1 MRSAALQ
8 KVRYPLCGRIY
19 SSKRRDTTRA
29 SRDGQRSLV
38 FLELI
43 EKKRDGGELSA
54 AEIDGM
60 IGLYV
65 DGDIADYQMSSFL
78 MAVMW
83 RGLTNTETATLTQS
97 MAESGARFDLSNLPG
112 PKVDKH
118 STGGVGDKVSLLLA
132 PLAATCGCIVPM
144 VSGRSLGH
152 TGGTLDKLESI
163 PGFRVDLGHDEF
175 RKQLAAIGVAMGAQ
189 TKELVPADRKL
200 YELRSLTG
208 TIPETGLITASI
220 LSKKI
225 AEGTESLVLDVKM
238 GSGAFM
244 QSLEDARQLA
254 DRLHQ
259 VAILSGLRCSIL
271 ITEMDQ
277 PLGCTVG
284 NSLEVRE
291 AIAVLSGDTE
301 RSTDLKELTLELTAE
316 MLVLSGLSEGHTHG
330 LRLAREAIESGKAL
344 ERFGE
349 LIEAQDGN
357 PRIIDNIGLLPQSPH
372 TTVVTAPDEGWIMC
386 LDARLIGDAAVA
398 LGAGRLVRNDSLDPA
413 AGIEL
418 HAKCGHWI
426 NRDEPWATLYHG
438 PGADVRRATTKLS
451 AALSISPD
459 KPAVTQLVKERRP

>member
-1 MRSAALQ
+1 M
-8 KVRYPLCGRIY
+8 
-19 SSKRRDTTRA
+19 
-29 SRDGQRSLV
+29 V

-60 IGLYV
+60 IGLYT
-65 DGDIADYQMSSFL
+65 DGGIADYQMSSFL
-78 MAVMW
+78 MAIMW
-83 RGLTNTETATLTQS
+83 RGLTSTETATLTQS
-97 MAESGARFDLSNLPG
+97 MAESGAHFDLSNLPG

-175 RKQLAAIGVAMGAQ
+175 RKQLEAIGVAMGAQ

-277 PLGCTVG
+277 PLGYTVG

-316 MLVLSGLSEGHTHG
+316 MLVLSGLSDGHTHG
-330 LRLAREAIESGKAL
+330 LRLARKAIESGKAL

-349 LIEAQDGN
+349 LIEAQGGN
-357 PRIIDNIGLLPQSPH
+357 PRIVDNIGLLPQSPH

-459 KPAVTQLVKERRP
+459 KLAATQLVKERRP

>member
-1 MRSAALQ
+1 M
-8 KVRYPLCGRIY
+8 
-19 SSKRRDTTRA
+19 
-29 SRDGQRSLV
+29 V

-60 IGLYV
+60 IGLYI

-259 VAILSGLRCSIL
+259 IAILSGLRCSIL

-277 PLGCTVG
+277 PLGYTVG

-398 LGAGRLVRNDSLDPA
+398 LGAGRLVRSDSLDPA

-438 PGADVRRATTKLS
+438 
-451 AALSISPD
+451 
-459 KPAVTQLVKERRP
+459 LVKERRP

>member
-1 MRSAALQ
+1 M
-8 KVRYPLCGRIY
+8 
-19 SSKRRDTTRA
+19 
-29 SRDGQRSLV
+29 V

-60 IGLYV
+60 IGLYT
-65 DGDIADYQMSSFL
+65 DGGIADYQMSSFL
-78 MAVMW
+78 MAIMW
-83 RGLTNTETATLTQS
+83 RGLTSTETATLTQS
-97 MAESGARFDLSNLPG
+97 MAESGAHFDLSNLPG

-175 RKQLAAIGVAMGAQ
+175 RKQLEAIGVAMGAQ

-277 PLGCTVG
+277 PLGYTVG

-316 MLVLSGLSEGHTHG
+316 MLVLSGLSDGHTHG
-330 LRLAREAIESGKAL
+330 LRLARKAIESGKAL

-349 LIEAQDGN
+349 LIEAQGGN
-357 PRIIDNIGLLPQSPH
+357 PRIVDNIGLLPQSPH

-459 KPAVTQLVKERRP
+459 KPAATQLVKERRP

>member
-29 SRDGQRSLV
+29 SHDGQRSLV

-60 IGLYV
+60 IGLYT
-65 DGDIADYQMSSFL
+65 DGGIADYQMSSFL
-78 MAVMW
+78 MAIMW
-83 RGLTNTETATLTQS
+83 RGLTSTETATLTQS
-97 MAESGARFDLSNLPG
+97 MAESGAHFDLSNLPG

-175 RKQLAAIGVAMGAQ
+175 RKQLEAIGVAMGAQ

-316 MLVLSGLSEGHTHG
+316 MLVLSGLSDGHTHG
-330 LRLAREAIESGKAL
+330 LRLARKAIESGKAL

-349 LIEAQDGN
+349 LIEAQGGN
-357 PRIIDNIGLLPQSPH
+357 PRIVDNIGLLPQSPH

-459 KPAVTQLVKERRP
+459 KPAATQLVKERRP

>member
-1 MRSAALQ
+1 M
-8 KVRYPLCGRIY
+8 
-19 SSKRRDTTRA
+19 
-29 SRDGQRSLV
+29 V

-60 IGLYV
+60 IGLYIN
-65 DGDIADYQMSSFL
+65 GDIADYQMSSFL

-83 RGLTNTETATLTQS
+83 RGLTSSETATLTQS

-175 RKQLAAIGVAMGAQ
+175 RKQLEAIGVAMGAQ

-208 TIPETGLITASI
+208 TIPETSLITASI

-259 VAILSGLRCSIL
+259 IAILSGLRCSIL

-277 PLGCTVG
+277 PLGYTVG

-398 LGAGRLVRNDSLDPA
+398 LGAGRLVRSDSLDPA

-459 KPAVTQLVKERRP
+459 KPAATQLVKERRP

>member
-1 MRSAALQ
+1 M
-8 KVRYPLCGRIY
+8 
-19 SSKRRDTTRA
+19 
-29 SRDGQRSLV
+29 V

-43 EKKRDGGELSA
+43 EKKRGGGELSA

-60 IGLYV
+60 IGMYI

-163 PGFRVDLGHDEF
+163 PGFQVDLGHDKF
-175 RKQLAAIGVAMGAQ
+175 RKQLEAIGVAMGAQ
-189 TKELVPADRKL
+189 TKKMVPADRKL

-208 TIPETGLITASI
+208 TIAETGLITASI

-259 VAILSGLRCSIL
+259 IAILSGLRCSIL

-316 MLVLSGLSEGHTHG
+316 MLVLSGRSEAHSHG
-330 LRLAREAIESGKAL
+330 LHLAREAIESGKAL

-349 LIEAQDGN
+349 LIEAQGGN

-372 TTVVTAPDEGWIMC
+372 TTVVTAPGEGWIMC

-398 LGAGRLVRNDSLDPA
+398 LGAGRLVRSDSLDPA

-451 AALSISPD
+451 AALSISPE
-459 KPAVTQLVKERRP
+459 KPAAIQLVKERRP

>member
-29 SRDGQRSLV
+29 SHAGQRSLV

-60 IGLYV
+60 IGLYT
-65 DGDIADYQMSSFL
+65 DGGIADYQMSSFL
-78 MAVMW
+78 MAIMW
-83 RGLTNTETATLTQS
+83 RGLTSTETATLTQS
-97 MAESGARFDLSNLPG
+97 MAESGAHFDLSNLPG

-175 RKQLAAIGVAMGAQ
+175 RKQLEAIGVAMGAQ

-349 LIEAQDGN
+349 LIEAQGGN
-357 PRIIDNIGLLPQSPH
+357 PRIVDNIGLLPQSPH

-459 KPAVTQLVKERRP
+459 KPAATQLVKERRP

>member
-1 MRSAALQ
+1 ML
-8 KVRYPLCGRIY
+8 
-19 SSKRRDTTRA
+19 
-29 SRDGQRSLV
+29 
-38 FLELI
+38 
-43 EKKRDGGELSA
+43 
-54 AEIDGM
+54 
-60 IGLYV
+60 IGLYIN
-65 DGDIADYQMSSFL
+65 GDIADYQMSSFL

-83 RGLTNTETATLTQS
+83 RGLTNAETATLTWS
-97 MAESGARFDLSNLPG
+97 MAESGARFDFSSLME

-132 PLAATCGCIVPM
+132 PLAAACGCIVPM
-144 VSGRSLGH
+144 ISGRGLGH

-175 RKQLAAIGVAMGAQ
+175 RKQLEAIGVAMGAQ

-277 PLGCTVG
+277 PLGYTVG

-316 MLVLSGLSEGHTHG
+316 MLVLSGLSDGHTHG
-330 LRLAREAIESGKAL
+330 LRLARKAIESGKAL

-349 LIEAQDGN
+349 LIEAQGGN
-357 PRIIDNIGLLPQSPH
+357 PRIVDNIGLLPQSPH

-459 KPAVTQLVKERRP
+459 KPAATQLVKERRP

>member
-29 SRDGQRSLV
+29 SHAGQRSLV

-60 IGLYV
+60 IGLYT
-65 DGDIADYQMSSFL
+65 DGGIADYQMSSFL
-78 MAVMW
+78 MAIMW
-83 RGLTNTETATLTQS
+83 RGLTSTETATLTQS
-97 MAESGARFDLSNLPG
+97 MAESGAHFDLSNLPG

-175 RKQLAAIGVAMGAQ
+175 RKQLEAIGVAMGAQ

-259 VAILSGLRCSIL
+259 IAILSGLRCSIL

-316 MLVLSGLSEGHTHG
+316 MLALSGLSDGHTHG
-330 LRLAREAIESGKAL
+330 LRLARKAIESGKAL

-349 LIEAQDGN
+349 LIEAQGGN
-357 PRIIDNIGLLPQSPH
+357 PRIVDNIGLLPQSPH

-438 PGADVRRATTKLS
+438 PGADVRRATTKLL

-459 KPAVTQLVKERRP
+459 KPAATQLVKERRP

>member
-1 MRSAALQ
+1 M
-8 KVRYPLCGRIY
+8 
-19 SSKRRDTTRA
+19 
-29 SRDGQRSLV
+29 V

-60 IGLYV
+60 IGLYT
-65 DGDIADYQMSSFL
+65 DGGIADYQMSSFL
-78 MAVMW
+78 MAIMW
-83 RGLTNTETATLTQS
+83 RGLTSTETATLTQS
-97 MAESGARFDLSNLPG
+97 MAESGAHFDLSNLPG

-144 VSGRSLGH
+144 ISGRSLGH

-175 RKQLAAIGVAMGAQ
+175 RKQLEAIGVAMGAQ

-277 PLGCTVG
+277 PLGYTVG

-316 MLVLSGLSEGHTHG
+316 MLVLSGLSDGHTHG
-330 LRLAREAIESGKAL
+330 LRLARKAIESGKAL

-349 LIEAQDGN
+349 LIEAQGGN
-357 PRIIDNIGLLPQSPH
+357 PRIVDNIGLLPQSPH

-459 KPAVTQLVKERRP
+459 KPAATQLVKERRP

>member
-29 SRDGQRSLV
+29 SHDGQRSLV

-60 IGLYV
+60 IGLYI

-83 RGLTNTETATLTQS
+83 RGLTDTETATLARS
-97 MAESGARFDLSNLPG
+97 MAESGASFDLSNLLG

-144 VSGRSLGH
+144 ISGRGLGH

-175 RKQLAAIGVAMGAQ
+175 RKQLEAIGVAMGSQ

-200 YELRSLTG
+200 YELRSLTA

-225 AEGTESLVLDVKM
+225 AEGTESLVLDVKT

-259 VAILSGLRCSIL
+259 IAILSGLRCSIL

-291 AIAVLSGDTE
+291 AIAVLSGDAE
-301 RSTDLKELTLELTAE
+301 RSTDLKELTLELTTE
-316 MLVLSGLSEGHTHG
+316 MLVLSGLSESHPHG
-330 LRLAREAIESGKAL
+330 LRLARQALDSGKAL
-344 ERFGE
+344 ERLGE

-398 LGAGRLVRNDSLDPA
+398 LGAGRTQRSDSLDPA

-459 KPAVTQLVKERRP
+459 KPAAIHLVKERRP

>member
-1 MRSAALQ
+1 
-8 KVRYPLCGRIY
+8 
-19 SSKRRDTTRA
+19 
-29 SRDGQRSLV
+29 
-38 FLELI
+38 
-43 EKKRDGGELSA
+43 
-54 AEIDGM
+54 
-60 IGLYV
+60 
-65 DGDIADYQMSSFL
+65 
-78 MAVMW
+78 
-83 RGLTNTETATLTQS
+83 
-97 MAESGARFDLSNLPG
+97 
-112 PKVDKH
+112 
-118 STGGVGDKVSLLLA
+118 
-132 PLAATCGCIVPM
+132 
-144 VSGRSLGH
+144 
-152 TGGTLDKLESI
+152 
-163 PGFRVDLGHDEF
+163 
-175 RKQLAAIGVAMGAQ
+175 
-189 TKELVPADRKL
+189 
-200 YELRSLTG
+200 
-208 TIPETGLITASI
+208 
-220 LSKKI
+220 
-225 AEGTESLVLDVKM
+225 
-238 GSGAFM
+238 M

-316 MLVLSGLSEGHTHG
+316 MLALSGLSDGHTHG
-330 LRLAREAIESGKAL
+330 LRLARKAIESGKAL

-349 LIEAQDGN
+349 LIEAQGGN
-357 PRIIDNIGLLPQSPH
+357 PRIVDNIGLLPQSPH

-438 PGADVRRATTKLS
+438 PGADVRRATTKLL

-459 KPAVTQLVKERRP
+459 KPAATQLVKERRP

>member
-29 SRDGQRSLV
+29 SHDGQRSLV

-60 IGLYV
+60 IGLYT
-65 DGDIADYQMSSFL
+65 DGGIADYQMSSFL
-78 MAVMW
+78 MAIMW
-83 RGLTNTETATLTQS
+83 RGLTSTETATLTQS
-97 MAESGARFDLSNLPG
+97 MAESGAHFDLSNLPG

-175 RKQLAAIGVAMGAQ
+175 RKQLEAIGVAMGAQ

-277 PLGCTVG
+277 PLGYTVG

-316 MLVLSGLSEGHTHG
+316 MLVLSGLSDGHTHG
-330 LRLAREAIESGKAL
+330 LRLARKAIESGKAL

-349 LIEAQDGN
+349 LIEAQGGN
-357 PRIIDNIGLLPQSPH
+357 PRIVDNIGLLPQSPH

-459 KPAVTQLVKERRP
+459 KPAATQLVKERRP

>member
-29 SRDGQRSLV
+29 SHDGQRSLV

-60 IGLYV
+60 IGLYT
-65 DGDIADYQMSSFL
+65 DGGIADYQMSSFL
-78 MAVMW
+78 MAIMW
-83 RGLTNTETATLTQS
+83 RGLTSTETATLTQS
-97 MAESGARFDLSNLPG
+97 MAESGAHFDLSNLPG

-175 RKQLAAIGVAMGAQ
+175 RKQLEAIGVAMGAQ

-349 LIEAQDGN
+349 LIEAQGGN
-357 PRIIDNIGLLPQSPH
+357 PRIVDNIGLLPQSPH

-459 KPAVTQLVKERRP
+459 KPAATQLVKERRP

>member
-1 MRSAALQ
+1 
-8 KVRYPLCGRIY
+8 
-19 SSKRRDTTRA
+19 
-29 SRDGQRSLV
+29 LV

-60 IGLYV
+60 IGLYT
-65 DGDIADYQMSSFL
+65 DGGIADYQMSSFL
-78 MAVMW
+78 MAIMW
-83 RGLTNTETATLTQS
+83 RGLTSTETATLTQS
-97 MAESGARFDLSNLPG
+97 MAESGAHFDLSNLPG

-144 VSGRSLGH
+144 ISGRSLGH

-175 RKQLAAIGVAMGAQ
+175 RKQLEAIGVAMGAQ

-277 PLGCTVG
+277 PLGYTVG

-316 MLVLSGLSEGHTHG
+316 MLVLSGLSDGHTHG
-330 LRLAREAIESGKAL
+330 LRLARKAIESGKAL

-349 LIEAQDGN
+349 LIEAQGGN
-357 PRIIDNIGLLPQSPH
+357 PRIVDNIGLLPQSPH

-459 KPAVTQLVKERRP
+459 KPAATQLVKERRP

>member
-1 MRSAALQ
+1 M
-8 KVRYPLCGRIY
+8 
-19 SSKRRDTTRA
+19 
-29 SRDGQRSLV
+29 V

-60 IGLYV
+60 IGLYT
-65 DGDIADYQMSSFL
+65 DGGIADYQMSSFL
-78 MAVMW
+78 MAIMW
-83 RGLTNTETATLTQS
+83 RGLTSTETATLTQS
-97 MAESGARFDLSNLPG
+97 MAESGAHFDLSNLPG

-132 PLAATCGCIVPM
+132 PLAATSGCIVPM

-175 RKQLAAIGVAMGAQ
+175 RKQLEAIGVAMGAQ

-277 PLGCTVG
+277 PLGYTVG

-316 MLVLSGLSEGHTHG
+316 MLVLSGLSDGHTHG
-330 LRLAREAIESGKAL
+330 LRLARKAIESGKAL

-349 LIEAQDGN
+349 LIEAQGGN
-357 PRIIDNIGLLPQSPH
+357 PRIVDNIGLLPQSPH

-398 LGAGRLVRNDSLDPA
+398 LGAGRLVRSDSLDPA

-459 KPAVTQLVKERRP
+459 KLAATQLVKERRP

>member
-1 MRSAALQ
+1 
-8 KVRYPLCGRIY
+8 
-19 SSKRRDTTRA
+19 
-29 SRDGQRSLV
+29 LV

-60 IGLYV
+60 IGLYT
-65 DGDIADYQMSSFL
+65 DGGIADYQMSSFL
-78 MAVMW
+78 MAIMW
-83 RGLTNTETATLTQS
+83 RGLTSTETATLTQS
-97 MAESGARFDLSNLPG
+97 MAESGAHFDLSNLPG

-175 RKQLAAIGVAMGAQ
+175 RKQLEAIGVAMGAQ

-277 PLGCTVG
+277 PLGYTVG

-316 MLVLSGLSEGHTHG
+316 MLVLSGLSDGHTHG
-330 LRLAREAIESGKAL
+330 LRLARKAIESGKAL

-349 LIEAQDGN
+349 LIEAQGGN
-357 PRIIDNIGLLPQSPH
+357 PRIVDNIGLLPQSPH

-459 KPAVTQLVKERRP
+459 KLAATQLVKERRP